1 MRKTRKIIVIIFII
15 IIFILLYELIGI
27 LVAYGRQPKVSA
39 ETMQSMDVE
48 KYYKRTAGSEE
59 RAAVIEE
66 NADALLQRIRLIYNA
81 QEEIVLSTFAFH
93 SDESGKIVIGALS
106 DAAER
111 GVKVRILADGFESWT
126 SMEGNPYFYALSSHD
141 NVEIKIYNKA
151 NPLTPWKSMGRMHDK
166 YLIADGQTYLLGG
179 RNTYNYFLGD
189 FPGHKNYDRDVLVYC
204 GKPEKG
210 NSVLQLLEYFETI
223 WNDEA
228 CSYFHENPKLRKR
241 NSVKEALADAETC
254 YTNYLKEKKEFVSDR
269 DYGKDTFET
278 ENITLVSNPIHTQ
291 VKEPVVWYELGELM
305 KNAKQLVVI
314 HTPYIIFNEMM
325 YDTWREIAAKV
336 PQFSVM
342 TNSVANNGN
351 PFGSADYD
359 KNRDKILD
367 TGVDIWEYEGGY
379 SYHGKSILIDD
390 EISVIGSFNMDMRSA
405 YLDTELMLV
414 INSRDV
420 NKQLEENMKKYEMVS
435 RQVQADG
442 TYQNPYDVKP
452 IELTGKRKRRMFLV
466 RTFLGWSR
474 FLF

>member
-48 KYYKRTAGSEE
+48 KYYKRTAGNEE

-126 SMEGNPYFYALSSHD
+126 SMEGKPYFYALSSHD

-189 FPGHKNYDRDVLVYC
+189 SPGHKNY
-204 GKPEKG
+204 
-210 NSVLQLLEYFETI
+210 
-223 WNDEA
+223 
-228 CSYFHENPKLRKR
+228 
-241 NSVKEALADAETC
+241 
-254 YTNYLKEKKEFVSDR
+254 DR

-342 TNSVANNGN
+342 TNSAANNGN

-390 EISVIGSFNMDMRSA
+390 EIPVIGSFNMDMRSA